1 MSMLSEGKE
10 KIDVMIVNV
19 HSSSML
25 YFHLLAQAVSLDII
39 SLVVCDEHNELVAKK
54 ALAEGAYLS
63 IRKPFNKNIV
73 TFLWQFVLKKK
84 IQKEKEREGSK
95 RITDQM
101 NFDYIFNNNIAGD
114 NEEPNREKKR
124 GRKSSKEIQ
133 EEIHQTSV
141 INQAVRRQTCTI
153 WTDNLHA
160 KFMEAIHQLGE
171 GRCYPKEILEV
182 MNVPGLTRTQIS
194 SHLQKC
200 RSNSWR
206 APRNQKAICDSLSQ
220 ASSSGTQQKNS
231 FKNYGAIPR
240 LPNLQCNLDQME
252 RGSEFS
258 FSVPNINN
266 IFARGKSLIQQ
277 QLYHPQPQVQPQA
290 QNNVGGGLQQHGP
303 SFGLLG
309 SQGLQGP
316 TIGNIIYKPGLTFNN
331 SDHYTQSDYNLN
343 LNAAHDTTYSS
354 SGIMSD
360 TNIDATINYYNLNV
374 NLDNVTTYSRS
385 AMISNT
391 GVANSTINELG
402 AANANFQQN
411 IGESNEHDDELF
423 QVHFDDQV
431 NASL

>member
-1 MSMLSEGKE
+1 M
-10 KIDVMIVNV
+10 NV
-19 HSSSML
+19 
-25 YFHLLAQAVSLDII
+25 
-39 SLVVCDEHNELVAKK
+39 
-54 ALAEGAYLS
+54 
-63 IRKPFNKNIV
+63 
-73 TFLWQFVLKKK
+73 
-84 IQKEKEREGSK
+84 
-95 RITDQM
+95 
-101 NFDYIFNNNIAGD
+101 DYIFNNNIAGD

-153 WTDNLHA
+153 WTDDLHA

-182 MNVPGLTRTQIS
+182 MNVAGLTRTQIS

-206 APRNQKAICDSLSQ
+206 APRKQKAICHSLSQ
-220 ASSSGTQQKNS
+220 ASSSGTRQKNS
-231 FKNYGAIPR
+231 FKNYGAMPR

-258 FSVPNINN
+258 FSAPNINN
-266 IFARGKSLIQQ
+266 IFARGKSLTQQ

-309 SQGLQGP
+309 SQGLQDP

-331 SDHYTQSDYNLN
+331 SNHYTQSDYSLN
-343 LNAAHDTTYSS
+343 LNAAHDTTYSGS
-354 SGIMSD
+354 RIMSD

-391 GVANSTINELG
+391 GVANATINELG

-411 IGESNEHDDELF
+411 IGESNEHDNELF